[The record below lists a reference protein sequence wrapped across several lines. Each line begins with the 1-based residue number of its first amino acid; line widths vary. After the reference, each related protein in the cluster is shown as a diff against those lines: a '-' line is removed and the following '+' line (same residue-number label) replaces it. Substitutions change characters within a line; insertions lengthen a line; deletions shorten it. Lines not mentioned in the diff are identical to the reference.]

1 MKFSISTHDM
11 RTMTA
16 VLWYVEKLKN
26 TIQHHM
32 FVGSC
37 MYHDCDDNELID
49 FVGFDKNF
57 NFFYEDKEFNIVRNR
72 IGDPLWIQA
81 RGEAGN
87 YEEIDLQII
96 TDIPDDDKISL
107 MKKFIKESIDKYKEN
122 KRLKNTDDKI
132 FLWSYCEG
140 YWDNI
145 KKIRKR
151 KLDTV
156 ILDTDIKSEVKK
168 CLENYDNKDLKKRL
182 NDLGINHKMNL
193 ILSGPPGAGK
203 SSLMYAIASTL
214 DKDIA
219 TIDFNNKA
227 LSDHAFICATNNI
240 PKDAIFC
247 LEDVDALYIERE
259 KKEENRVSF
268 SCILNFLDGMYSKED
283 LISII
288 TTNHI
293 ERLDKAIIRPMRIDN
308 IIKFTYC
315 SKYQYQEIFKLI
327 FPEKEDIMNNLWKI
341 IKNKKYTTSLLQKFL
356 IRFIY
361 EPEKLTDNIKIFE
374 EFIEMSSD
382 SNSGMF
388 I

>member
-156 ILDTDIKSEVKK
+156 ILDTDIKSEIKK
-168 CLENYDNKDLKKRL
+168 CLYNYDNKDLKKRL

-193 ILSGPPGAGK
+193 ILSGPPG
-203 SSLMYAIASTL
+203 
-214 DKDIA
+214 
-219 TIDFNNKA
+219 
-227 LSDHAFICATNNI
+227 
-240 PKDAIFC
+240 
-247 LEDVDALYIERE
+247 
-259 KKEENRVSF
+259 
-268 SCILNFLDGMYSKED
+268 
-283 LISII
+283 
-288 TTNHI
+288 
-293 ERLDKAIIRPMRIDN
+293 
-308 IIKFTYC
+308 
-315 SKYQYQEIFKLI
+315 
-327 FPEKEDIMNNLWKI
+327 
-341 IKNKKYTTSLLQKFL
+341 
-356 IRFIY
+356 
-361 EPEKLTDNIKIFE
+361 
-374 EFIEMSSD
+374 
-382 SNSGMF
+382 SG
-388 I
+388 